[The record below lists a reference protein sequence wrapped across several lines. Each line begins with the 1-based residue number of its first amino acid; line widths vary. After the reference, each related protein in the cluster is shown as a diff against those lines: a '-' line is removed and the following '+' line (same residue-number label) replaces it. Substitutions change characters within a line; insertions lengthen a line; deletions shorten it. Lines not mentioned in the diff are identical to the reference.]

1 MTKRKK
7 RRLKIKL
14 EVEKCLI
21 THGEMQVRDIIYQ
34 LGKHK
39 HYQVTPFELGGI
51 IRSSERIEK
60 ISTGLY
66 AFKET

>member
-14 EVEKCLI
+14 EIEKCLI
-21 THGEMQVRDIIYQ
+21 KNGQMQVRDIIYH

-39 HYQVTPFELGGI
+39 HYQVNSFLW
-51 IRSSERIEK
+51 
-60 ISTGLY
+60 L
-66 AFKET
+66 